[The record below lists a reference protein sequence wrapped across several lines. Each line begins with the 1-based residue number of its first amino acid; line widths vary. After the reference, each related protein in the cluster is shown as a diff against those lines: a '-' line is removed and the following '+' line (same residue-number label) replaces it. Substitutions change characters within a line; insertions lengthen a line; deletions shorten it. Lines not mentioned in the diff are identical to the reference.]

1 MPAAGVIFQSQA
13 AGTRPF
19 LVSAGAWR
27 QVKQGGRIWQQRDQV
42 RGIRSGSGAAES
54 RVATEEAT
62 EEVAGGGWTQAASEG
77 LSALGAHER

>member
-19 LVSAGAWR
+19 LVSAGAWT

-54 RVATEEAT
+54 RVATEE
-62 EEVAGGGWTQAASEG
+62 VAGGGWTQAASEG